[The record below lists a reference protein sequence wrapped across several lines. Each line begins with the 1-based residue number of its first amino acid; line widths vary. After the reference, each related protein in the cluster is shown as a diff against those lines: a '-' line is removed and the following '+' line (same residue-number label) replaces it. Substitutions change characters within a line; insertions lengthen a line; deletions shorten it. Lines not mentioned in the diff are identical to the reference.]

1 MFIYL
6 CLSNILIIWMHVKKK
21 LQNKQIVSLI
31 SMVYYCVIV
40 MMTKKKMQQMIID
53 NQDIKIGYK

>member
-1 MFIYL
+1 
-6 CLSNILIIWMHVKKK
+6 MHVKKK